1 MSMDWDGESFDGEGE
16 WPAPGGMEYDP
27 WGGAPMMSAGSDHMH
42 PSGGGNNGG
51 GDHDPRLSQPLSP
64 PPKQRARSQE
74 RERMPERRSRERSR
88 ERSPGRRPSHDLD
101 RGGQPDWKRQRN
113 TEYDS
118 ATMDLMCAP
127 RPRVNLLSLIIP
139 SLPPPPPHQQRRVHH
154 SYYYYHYSILL
165 LYWQCGVLYASIYG

>member
-51 GDHDPRLSQPLSP
+51 GGDHDPRLSQPLSP

-88 ERSPGRRPSHDLD
+88 ERSPGRRPSPWT
-101 RGGQPDWKRQRN
+101 RCR
-113 TEYDS
+113 
-118 ATMDLMCAP
+118 
-127 RPRVNLLSLIIP
+127 
-139 SLPPPPPHQQRRVHH
+139 
-154 SYYYYHYSILL
+154 
-165 LYWQCGVLYASIYG
+165 CG